1 MPATKKEATMLRGR
15 LGLETARI
23 PHADR
28 HGLLWL
34 SRGALTVRDGTL
46 RFERNAEP
54 DSGSGLDS
62 GDYGIPFQSLSMIL
76 LGPGSTVSHD
86 ALRLMARHG
95 TALVAVGED
104 GVRCYTAPPL
114 MPDTSDTARRQMR
127 AWADA
132 DGGRITI
139 AKKMYALRL
148 GEVLPQQDLSALRG
162 VEGARMRRTYRL
174 VAQRYGIEWRNRR
187 YDRTD
192 PDWADLPN
200 QAINH
205 ASVAV
210 TSAAVVAVTA
220 TGAIPQ
226 LGFIHEHSGE
236 AFALD
241 IADLFRDTILL
252 PAAFQSAREVMDQ
265 PHLEI
270 ERHTRR
276 TTGDL
281 LRRER
286 VIAKMIDRIKALFQ
300 DVPPLEMDPEDRG
313 SLPVDEPGFFED
325 AADEVTGEMKQP
337 GRWANDNRGNG
348 QCRSP
353 VPGIPG
359 VSDAGN
365 SPGGV
370 YLAQHDQRDKGADME
385 RSGGVVLPAGPGI
398 DSDDLA

>member
-1 MPATKKEATMLRGR
+1 MLRGR

-46 RFERNAEP
+46 RFERQAGP
-54 DSGSGLDS
+54 DADSALDV
-62 GDYGIPFQSLSMIL
+62 GEYGVPFQSLSMIL

-86 ALRLMARHG
+86 ALRLMARHS

-114 MPDTSDTARRQMR
+114 GPDTSEVARRQMR
-127 AWADA
+127 AWGDPM
-132 DGGRITI
+132 GSRIVI
-139 AKKMYALRL
+139 ARKMYALRL
-148 GEVLPQQDLSALRG
+148 GEVLPHTDIATLRG
-162 VEGARMRRTYRL
+162 IEGARMKRTYQNL
-174 VAQRYGIEWRNRR
+174 AQRYGINWRGRR
-187 YDRTD
+187 YDRAN
-192 PDWADLPN
+192 PLAADIPN

-210 TSAAVVAVTA
+210 TSAAVIAVTA
-220 TGAIPQ
+220 LGAIPQ

-252 PAAFQSAREVMDQ
+252 PAAFQAAGDIAKNPRLDV
-265 PHLEI
+265 

-281 LRRER
+281 LRTER
-286 VIAKMIDRIKALFQ
+286 VISKMIDRIKTLFQ
-300 DVPPLEMDPEDRG
+300 DVPPLEG
-313 SLPVDEPGFFED
+313 TPG
-325 AADEVTGEMKQP
+325 AAP
-337 GRWANDNRGNG
+337 FW
-348 QCRSP
+348 
-353 VPGIPG
+353 
-359 VSDAGN
+359 
-365 SPGGV
+365 
-370 YLAQHDQRDKGADME
+370 
-385 RSGGVVLPAGPGI
+385 
-398 DSDDLA
+398 DLE